1 MTSRGQVTIPE
12 AIPADAPQTALTLEL
27 GTLASADAMLEES
40 KLGDRGGVEASREDR
55 VASVGAY
62 RWVVVVGDGG
72 SGASVDMVE
81 ADFEDSN
88 QQVELPSTMKQ
99 CKLSRA
105 KEHTCRRPLK
115 VGRLPGSSAC
125 GSPAALERDNG

>member
-81 ADFEDSN
+81 AD
-88 QQVELPSTMKQ
+88 
-99 CKLSRA
+99 
-105 KEHTCRRPLK
+105 CRRPLK